1 MHISRSGRLPRS
13 CGRLGAVQNTENIVF
28 HLQIFFLFILL
39 CNIWS
44 SLKQAYPSF
53 QLCLAYGF
61 EGKIANKLNF
71 RPDWNKFG
79 LYLGFK
85 RGQIRGCSWPSHAI
99 RNLPRSQTWA
109 HSPPWPNHDNSG
121 FYRRYVFQN
130 KFKIMLRWILL
141 PLATVQ
147 PGRDKIG
154 RQMDGQTNR
163 PRQEWI
169 K

>member
-28 HLQIFFLFILL
+28 HLQIFSYSFYYATYGAPWNKLILASNYVWL
-39 CNIWS
+39 MD
-44 SLKQAYPSF
+44 LK
-53 QLCLAYGF
+53 
-61 EGKIANKLNF
+61 EKANKLNF